1 MNKFSRI
8 GLNHQAII
16 STAFIAFLLSCLLL
30 GLILS
35 GCGEKET
42 LPETENEPLEIIAL
56 ADAAVKKGDLDA
68 VRQGGCLRI
77 LTPWMTESYLP
88 RDGYPPDYEREL
100 AAKFGRTLGI
110 SVTLVSV
117 GKFEE
122 LIPSLLAGK
131 GDIIAANL
139 TVIDSR
145 KKQIAFS
152 LPVGHSREQLVTR
165 AKDNSLR
172 HPADLKGRTIAVQ
185 DQTSFMETANKLRKQ
200 YPTLRV
206 QVLPGHL
213 TTDEII
219 DKVAAGEVDLTL
231 LDSNLLDVLLDYRR
245 DIKTALNVTG
255 ERDLAWGVRPDN
267 PHLLAALNRFLTSE
281 ALTRKHED
289 IYLEDLT
296 GIKKRK
302 NLRVLTSNTAATYF
316 QWRGQ
321 LMGFEYEM
329 AKRFAQ
335 QHDLQLQI
343 IVVPGHAD
351 MIPMLLKGKADI
363 IAAALTPTK
372 QRLAQN
378 LAFST
383 PYIYA
388 SQMVVTCTSDNK
400 LKSIKD
406 LSGRTMAVRRSSSY
420 WQTLENLKADG
431 INLNL
436 QAAPENME
444 TEDIICKVAEKEYDL
459 TVADSHILGVERVW
473 LNVKGALA
481 IGTPEPCCWVVRAKD
496 KQLLAAINTFWEK
509 EYRGQ
514 FYNII
519 FKKYFQITPKTAES
533 IQKQILNS
541 AGKISHYDDIVK
553 HFAGIYRFEWRLN
566 MAQMYQ
572 ESRFDPQARS
582 SSGAKGLFQVMPRT
596 AQEMGFRQNLE
607 YPSTGIHA
615 GVKYLN
621 FLRGYFESEINADE
635 RIWFA
640 LASYN
645 AGIGHVSDARR
656 LARQLGLNP
665 DIWFDNV
672 EKAMLLLS
680 KAQYAKQARYGY
692 VRGSE
697 PVAYVREIRDRH
709 KAYLQC
715 TGN

>member
-1 MNKFSRI
+1 MNKI
-8 GLNHQAII
+8 
-16 STAFIAFLLSCLLL
+16 LLTVPYFTVFYCACLLL
-30 GLILS
+30 SLVLY
-35 GCGEKET
+35 GCGKKEA
-42 LPETENEPLEIIAL
+42 LPETEPAPLEIMA
-56 ADAAVKKGDLDA
+56 ADDAAAQKGDLDMI
-68 VRQGGCLRI
+68 RKRECLRI
-77 LTPWMTESYLP
+77 LTPWMTEGYLP

-100 AAKFGRTLGI
+100 AAKFARTLGI
-110 SVTLVSV
+110 NATLVSV

-139 TVIDSR
+139 TVIESR

-152 LPVGHSREQLVTR
+152 LPVGHSREQIVTR
-165 AKDNSLR
+165 PNDNSLR
-172 HPADLKGRTIAVQ
+172 RLSDLKGRTIAVQ
-185 DQTSFMETANKLRKQ
+185 DQTSFMETARKLCKQ
-200 YPTLRV
+200 YPALRV

-213 TTDEII
+213 TTD
-219 DKVAAGEVDLTL
+219 DVLDRVAAGKIDLTL
-231 LDSNLLDVLLDYRR
+231 LDGNLLDVLRDYRS
-245 DIKTALNVTG
+245 DIKTVLDVTG
-255 ERDLAWGVRPDN
+255 ERDLAWGVRLDN
-267 PHLLAALNRFLTSE
+267 PHLLAALNNFLAGE
-281 ALTRKHED
+281 ALTRKQKD
-289 IYLEDLT
+289 IYMDDWP

-302 NLRVLTSNTAATYF
+302 ILRVLTSNTAATYF
-316 QWRGQ
+316 QWRGE
-321 LMGFEYEM
+321 LMGFEYEL
-329 AKRFAQ
+329 AKRFAK

-343 IVVPGHAD
+343 IVAPGHAD
-351 MIPMLLKGKADI
+351 MIPMLLKGKADL

-372 QRLAQN
+372 ERLAQN

-383 PYIYA
+383 PYLYA
-388 SQMVVTCTSDNK
+388 SQMVVTCASDNR
-400 LKSIKD
+400 LKSVKD
-406 LSGRTMAVRRSSSY
+406 ISGRTVAVRRSSSY
-420 WQTLENLKADG
+420 WQTLENLKAGG
-431 INLNL
+431 IDFNL
-436 QAAPENME
+436 QAVPENME
-444 TEDIICKVAEKEYDL
+444 TEEIVSKVADKEYDL
-459 TVADSHILGVERVW
+459 TVADSHILDIERVW
-473 LNVKGALA
+473 IKVKGALA
-481 IGTPEPCCWVVRAKD
+481 IGTPEPCCWVARAGD
-496 KQLLAAINTFWEK
+496 KRLLAAINAFWEK

-519 FKKYFQITPKTAES
+519 FNKYFRIKPKTAAV

-572 ESRFDPQARS
+572 ESRFNPQARS
-582 SSGAKGLFQVMPRT
+582 SSGARGLFQVLPST
-596 AQEMGFRQNLE
+596 AQEMGFKQNLE
-607 YPSTGIHA
+607 HPPTGVHA

-665 DIWFDNV
+665 NLWFDNV

-680 KAQYAKQARYGY
+680 KPQYAKQARYGY
-692 VRGSE
+692 VRGTE

-715 TGN
+715 TDN